1 MISSLIE
8 IIFKTPV
15 VIRDSMEFIIFDG
28 WFVGD
33 FFLIEPKYSFE
44 GIFLAMLL

>member
-15 VIRDSMEFIIFDG
+15 VISDSMEFIIFDG
-28 WFVGD
+28 WFVGV
-33 FFLIEPKYSFE
+33 FFIIEPKYSFE
-44 GIFLAMLL
+44 SIFLAMLF